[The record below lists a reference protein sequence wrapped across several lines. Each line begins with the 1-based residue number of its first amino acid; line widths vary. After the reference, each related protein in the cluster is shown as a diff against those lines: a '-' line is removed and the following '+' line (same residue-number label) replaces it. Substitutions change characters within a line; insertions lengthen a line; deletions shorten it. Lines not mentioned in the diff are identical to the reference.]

1 MLHKHSIQIS
11 IVIFIALSLALVLS
25 VCSSGS
31 IMASSRNDHNN
42 QDKKSHDNNHSRADS
57 RNDHNNQD
65 KKSHDNNHSRADSR
79 NDHNNQNAESKDNTG
94 DRADVATTGNQ
105 NISCMGSFMSCRN
118 DITNIVCSHVT
129 YCFIG
134 PTTPFMMANPTQQ

>member
-1 MLHKHSIQIS
+1 MLHKHCIQIS
-11 IVIFIALSLALVLS
+11 IVTFIALSLALILS
-25 VCSSGS
+25 VCSSES

-57 RNDHNNQD
+57 RNDHNNQ
-65 KKSHDNNHSRADSR
+65 
-79 NDHNNQNAESKDNTG
+79 NAESKVNTG

>member
-1 MLHKHSIQIS
+1 MLHKHCIQIS
-11 IVIFIALSLALVLS
+11 IVTFIALSLALVLS
-25 VCSSGS
+25 VCSSES

-57 RNDHNNQD
+57 RND
-65 KKSHDNNHSRADSR
+65 R
-79 NDHNNQNAESKDNTG
+79 NNQNAESKDNTG

>member
-11 IVIFIALSLALVLS
+11 IVTFIALSLALVLS
-25 VCSSGS
+25 VCSSES
-31 IMASSRNDHNN
+31 VMAS
-42 QDKKSHDNNHSRADS
+42 S

-94 DRADVATTGNQ
+94 NRADVATTGNQ

>member
-1 MLHKHSIQIS
+1 MLRKHSVQIS
-11 IVIFIALSLALVLS
+11 IVTFIALSLALVLS
-25 VCSSGS
+25 VCSSES
-31 IMASSRNDHNN
+31 IMAYSRNDHNN

-57 RNDHNNQD
+57 RND
-65 KKSHDNNHSRADSR
+65 R
-79 NDHNNQNAESKDNTG
+79 NNQNAESKDKTG

>member
-1 MLHKHSIQIS
+1 MLRKHSIQIS
-11 IVIFIALSLALVLS
+11 IVTFIALSLALVLS
-25 VCSSGS
+25 VCSSES
-31 IMASSRNDHNN
+31 IMAS
-42 QDKKSHDNNHSRADS
+42 S

>member
-1 MLHKHSIQIS
+1 MLRKHSIQIS
-11 IVIFIALSLALVLS
+11 IVTFIALSLALVLS

-57 RNDHNNQD
+57 RND
-65 KKSHDNNHSRADSR
+65 R
-79 NDHNNQNAESKDNTG
+79 NNQNAESKDNTG

>member
-11 IVIFIALSLALVLS
+11 IVTFIALSLALVLS
-25 VCSSGS
+25 VCSSES
-31 IMASSRNDHNN
+31 IMAYSRNDHNN

-57 RNDHNNQD
+57 RNDHNNQ
-65 KKSHDNNHSRADSR
+65 K
-79 NDHNNQNAESKDNTG
+79 AESTDNTG

>member
-1 MLHKHSIQIS
+1 MLRKHSVQIS
-11 IVIFIALSLALVLS
+11 IVTFIALSLALVLS
-25 VCSSGS
+25 VCSSES
-31 IMASSRNDHNN
+31 IMAYSRNDHNN

-57 RNDHNNQD
+57 RND
-65 KKSHDNNHSRADSR
+65 R
-79 NDHNNQNAESKDNTG
+79 NNQNAESKDNTG

>member
-1 MLHKHSIQIS
+1 MLRKHSVQIS
-11 IVIFIALSLALVLS
+11 IVTFIALSLALVLS
-25 VCSSGS
+25 VCSSES
-31 IMASSRNDHNN
+31 IMAS
-42 QDKKSHDNNHSRADS
+42 S

>member
-1 MLHKHSIQIS
+1 MLRKHSVQIS
-11 IVIFIALSLALVLS
+11 IVTFIALSLALVLS
-25 VCSSGS
+25 VCSSES

-57 RNDHNNQD
+57 RNDHNNQ
-65 KKSHDNNHSRADSR
+65 NP
-79 NDHNNQNAESKDNTG
+79 ESKDNTG

>member
-11 IVIFIALSLALVLS
+11 IVTFIALSLALVLS
-25 VCSSGS
+25 VCSSES
-31 IMASSRNDHNN
+31 VMAS
-42 QDKKSHDNNHSRADS
+42 S

-105 NISCMGSFMSCRN
+105 NINCMGSFMSCRN

>member
-11 IVIFIALSLALVLS
+11 IVTFIALSLALVLS
-25 VCSSGS
+25 VCSSES

-57 RNDHNNQD
+57 RNDRNNQY
-65 KKSHDNNHSRADSR
+65 
-79 NDHNNQNAESKDNTG
+79 AESKDNTG

>member
-1 MLHKHSIQIS
+1 MLRKHSIQIS
-11 IVIFIALSLALVLS
+11 IVTFIALSLALVLS
-25 VCSSGS
+25 VCSSES

-57 RNDHNNQD
+57 RND
-65 KKSHDNNHSRADSR
+65 R
-79 NDHNNQNAESKDNTG
+79 NNQNAESKDKTG

>member
-1 MLHKHSIQIS
+1 MLRKHSVQIS
-11 IVIFIALSLALVLS
+11 IVTFIALSLALVLS
-25 VCSSGS
+25 VCSSES
-31 IMASSRNDHNN
+31 IMAY
-42 QDKKSHDNNHSRADS
+42 S

-79 NDHNNQNAESKDNTG
+79 NDHNNQNAESKDKTG

>member
-1 MLHKHSIQIS
+1 MLRKHSIQIS
-11 IVIFIALSLALVLS
+11 IVTFIALSLALVLS
-25 VCSSGS
+25 VCSSES
-31 IMASSRNDHNN
+31 IMASSRNDHN
-42 QDKKSHDNNHSRADS
+42 S
-57 RNDHNNQD
+57 QD

-79 NDHNNQNAESKDNTG
+79 NDHNNQNAESKHNTG

-105 NISCMGSFMSCRN
+105 NISCMGSFMNCRN

>member
-31 IMASSRNDHNN
+31 IMAS
-42 QDKKSHDNNHSRADS
+42 S

>member
-1 MLHKHSIQIS
+1 MLRKHSVQIS
-11 IVIFIALSLALVLS
+11 IVTFIALSLALVLS
-25 VCSSGS
+25 VCSES
-31 IMASSRNDHNN
+31 IMAY
-42 QDKKSHDNNHSRADS
+42 S

>member
-11 IVIFIALSLALVLS
+11 IVTFIALSLALVLS
-25 VCSSGS
+25 VCSSES

-57 RNDHNNQD
+57 RNDHNNQN
-65 KKSHDNNHSRADSR
+65 S
-79 NDHNNQNAESKDNTG
+79 ESKDNTG
-94 DRADVATTGNQ
+94 NRADVATTGNQ

>member
-25 VCSSGS
+25 ICSSES
-31 IMASSRNDHNN
+31 IMAS
-42 QDKKSHDNNHSRADS
+42 S

>member
-1 MLHKHSIQIS
+1 MLRKHSVQIS
-11 IVIFIALSLALVLS
+11 IVTFIALSLALVLS
-25 VCSSGS
+25 VCSSES
-31 IMASSRNDHNN
+31 IMAS
-42 QDKKSHDNNHSRADS
+42 S

-134 PTTPFMMANPTQQ
+134 PTAPFMMANPTQQ

>member
-1 MLHKHSIQIS
+1 MLRKHSVQIS
-11 IVIFIALSLALVLS
+11 IVTFIALSLALVLS
-25 VCSSGS
+25 VCSSES

-57 RNDHNNQD
+57 RND
-65 KKSHDNNHSRADSR
+65 R
-79 NDHNNQNAESKDNTG
+79 NNQNAESKDNTG

>member
-1 MLHKHSIQIS
+1 MLHKHCIQIS
-11 IVIFIALSLALVLS
+11 IVTFIALSLALVLS
-25 VCSSGS
+25 VCSSES
-31 IMASSRNDHNN
+31 IMAYSRNDHNN

-57 RNDHNNQD
+57 RND
-65 KKSHDNNHSRADSR
+65 R
-79 NDHNNQNAESKDNTG
+79 NNQNAESKDKTG

>member
-11 IVIFIALSLALVLS
+11 IVTFIALSLALVLS
-25 VCSSGS
+25 VCSSES
-31 IMASSRNDHNN
+31 IMAS
-42 QDKKSHDNNHSRADS
+42 S

-79 NDHNNQNAESKDNTG
+79 NDHNNQNAESKDNRG